1 MGALTLMPEKNE
13 PTDVQSQS
21 PESTDA
27 PENTTDNHQSVYDP
41 IREGAKIIAGDDFQ
55 AIEHRL
61 KTDIFAS
68 LCRIKPDLRS
78 HDFDTEIMQGT
89 LIPTLSAPL
98 QGVAI
103 ARMEGALSFY
113 NRVGW
118 HPQFLDDPLPVC
130 VDDTSAAETL
140 ERRYHART
148 LHDLAY
154 VHPCLLYT
162 SPSPRDR
169 QKSRMPSSA

>member
-1 MGALTLMPEKNE
+1 MPDN
-13 PTDVQSQS
+13 DQQSKS
-21 PESTDA
+21 
-27 PENTTDNHQSVYDP
+27 NTASVDYDP
-41 IREGAKIIAGDDFQ
+41 IREGARIVAGEAF
-55 AIEHRL
+55 ESLERRL
-61 KTDIFAS
+61 KFDIFAS

-89 LIPTLSAPL
+89 LMPTLSAPL

-103 ARMEGALSFY
+103 ARMEGTLSFY

-118 HPQFLDDPLPVC
+118 HPQFLDAPLAIC
-130 VDDTSAAETL
+130 VDDKTAADTL

-154 VHPCLLYT
+154 VHPKHFEKIFGKPGAARLWERLKQHSESLRNT
-162 SPSPRDR
+162 SES
-169 QKSRMPSSA
+169 